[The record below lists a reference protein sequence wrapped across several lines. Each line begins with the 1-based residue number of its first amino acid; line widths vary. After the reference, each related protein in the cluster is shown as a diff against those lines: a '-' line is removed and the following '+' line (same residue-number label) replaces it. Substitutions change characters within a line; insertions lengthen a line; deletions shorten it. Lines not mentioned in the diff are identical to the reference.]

1 MAKKILF
8 VTAFPPNDRTAG
20 QNYSMNL
27 IGDLSNTHHVD
38 IICWRYE
45 GHSISQEISDKATI
59 LKEYNV
65 NVKARSIIW
74 SAIFFLFPFF
84 TVRFNLS
91 ALCYIRKICKYYD
104 VLYFDFSQVFVYSL
118 FLSHSCKIIMC
129 HDVISQKFARDNKFY
144 IYKWWIN
151 YSEKR
156 LLNSA
161 KRILCFSEKDKALIS
176 VNKKIS
182 VEVVS
187 FYIDKKIFDIQFESL
202 KLESFFCFYG
212 AWNRNENLSGLIWF
226 IDKVFPLCN
235 SNVTIKIIGG
245 GMPLDIRMKIGKY
258 QNISYLGFVD
268 NPYSVIAKSK
278 ALLAPL
284 FCGAGV
290 KVKVIEAL
298 ALGTPVIG
306 SDIAFEGIMKVDY
319 AGNKKSQMLF
329 SDAENMATL
338 INGFQVSLKEKMDI
352 RNLFLSKY
360 GSRKFVSTLN
370 F

>member
-1 MAKKILF
+1 MAKKILY

-38 IICWRYE
+38 IIYWRYKK
-45 GHSISQEISDKATI
+45 HSISQEISDKVTV

-65 NVKARSIIW
+65 NMKALSIVW
-74 SAIFFLFPFF
+74 STIFLLFPFF

-91 ALCYIRKICKYYD
+91 ALWYIRKISEHYD
-104 VLYFDFSQVFVYSL
+104 VVYFDFSQIFIYSL
-118 FLSHSCKIIMC
+118 FLSHSCKIMMC

-144 IYKWWIN
+144 IYKWWID
-151 YSEKR
+151 YSEKK

-161 KRILCFSEKDKALIS
+161 KRILCFSEKDKALIL
-176 VNKKIS
+176 VNKEIS

-187 FYIDKKIFDIQFESL
+187 FYIDRKILDVQFKSL

-226 IDKVFPLCN
+226 IDKVLPLCN
-235 SNVTIKIIGG
+235 SDITFKIIGG
-245 GMPLDIRMKIGKY
+245 GMPLDVRAKIEKK

-268 NPYSVIAKSK
+268 DPYSIIAKSK

-284 FCGAGV
+284 FSGAGV

-306 SDIAFEGIMKVDY
+306 TEIAFEGIMRVNY
-319 AGNKKSQMLF
+319 AGDKNTQILF
-329 SDAENMATL
+329 TDAENMVKL
-338 INGFQVSLKEKMDI
+338 INGFRISLQEKIDI
-352 RNLFLSKY
+352 RNKFLSEY
-360 GSRKFVSTLN
+360 GNQKFVCTLN
-370 F
+370 P